1 MTLQKFSDRKFNSM
15 YKNRLKSSL
24 FFPLIGTIIMFA
36 ITVISPVSEMITL
49 SNPDRYEYI
58 HDSAFMNF
66 ENIRYILF
74 GYIGPVEE
82 TFPDTTI
89 LMYMTVII
97 SAILCA
103 IITFRDLTGKKTANV
118 YYSLGLSRTKLFTS
132 TYLSGATAV
141 LFMTVVPLTISFI
154 INSFAF
160 GISKELLWATVFS
173 ISALCNVSLIAYTLS
188 AIAMILCGMFF
199 EGAFFAFFL
208 NSISAIFAF
217 CICMFSEGLLTGGG
231 FAHNS
236 FYDEI
241 FTDSF
246 ISVFLGKT
254 SFLNSLA
261 HSATE
266 VGKLSYCLYTG
277 SNDEMWFFTSLD
289 TWHSPDLI
297 PVIVWTIILV
307 GLTFFAIHLFNK
319 KKVENIGFFATNKPL
334 YRIFFATAIAA
345 FSSLGVIKCREFTKG
360 ITLLFI
366 IILLAVSLLIC
377 LIAILILS
385 RLSKIR
391 LKQEAKLFPVYG
403 AIVILFATIFSTGF
417 FGYINKIPDLEEV
430 KSVRISAFAD
440 DYYGYYSNE
449 LCDVDTAFSMPIY
462 LCNFS
467 GENFYLIETK
477 EDIDDIRELHKDLI
491 EADNAKIS
499 SDYAQT
505 KIGAYITLE
514 YTLTNGKT
522 VLRTYRNV
530 TPQII
535 EKMLSC
541 NGIEENIKNS
551 ITSNLD
557 NIIQEINAPAVE
569 EDDYFSVKYLT
580 VFSNDFTSA
589 HNIELTAQQM
599 NDLLEAYKKDIE
611 RLPILSIYQPKEK
624 SLGLL
629 TIRNDY
635 EIINHHNDAT
645 GEPIIDGLASELS
658 YSTLPYRLMHL
669 DGEMSIHISQ
679 EMANTIQWAKSAG
692 IYEYFEMD
700 KTVSITSVEATYNN
714 SSFIKLSIS
723 KWRNFNML
731 FNGISYNDAYIES
744 YYYEKPV
751 DITLPGSHLV
761 YNLTES
767 EINYIRENAYPIYLA
782 TTPGYFIKMT
792 TDTSDYI
799 CMNLF
804 IPENRLTDELKA
816 KFAEN
821 FIE

>member
-1 MTLQKFSDRKFNSM
+1 MTLLKFSDKKFNSM
-15 YKNRLKSSL
+15 YKSRLKSSL

-58 HDSAFMNF
+58 HDSAFMNI

-97 SAILCA
+97 AAILCA
-103 IITFRDLTGKKTANV
+103 IMTFRDLTGKKTANV

-141 LFMTVVPLTISFI
+141 IFMTVVPLATSFI
-154 INSFAF
+154 INSLVF
-160 GISKELLWATVFS
+160 GISKELLCAAVFS
-173 ISALCNVSLIAYTLS
+173 VSALCNVSLIAYTLS
-188 AIAMILCGMFF
+188 AIAMILSGMFF

-208 NSISAIFAF
+208 NSISAIFTF

-231 FAHNS
+231 FAHRS
-236 FYDEI
+236 LYDEI
-241 FTDSF
+241 FIDSF
-246 ISVFLGKT
+246 ISTFLGKT

-277 SNDEMWFFTSLD
+277 SNDEMWFFTSLE
-289 TWHSPDLI
+289 TWQSPDFI
-297 PVIVWTIILV
+297 PVIVWTVILI
-307 GLTFFAIHLFNK
+307 GLAFLATYLFNNK
-319 KKVENIGFFATNKPL
+319 KAENIGFFATSKPL
-334 YRIFFATAIAA
+334 YRIFFATMIAA
-345 FSSLGVIKCREFTKG
+345 FSSLGVTRCRDFTKG
-360 ITLLFI
+360 LTWLFI
-366 IILLAVSLLIC
+366 LISLVVSLLVC
-377 LIAILILS
+377 LIVNLILS
-385 RLSKIR
+385 KLSKIR
-391 LKQEAKLFPVYG
+391 LKEEARFFPVYS

-417 FGYINKIPDLEEV
+417 FGYTNKIPDLEKV
-430 KSVRISAFAD
+430 KYVRISAFAD
-440 DYYGYYSNE
+440 DYYGYYGNE
-449 LCDVDTAFSMPIY
+449 LCDVDSQFSIPIY
-462 LCNFS
+462 LNNFS
-467 GENFYLIETK
+467 GENFYLIDTK

-491 EADNAKIS
+491 KADNAKIS
-499 SDYAQT
+499 SDYTQT
-505 KIGAYITLE
+505 KIGSVITLE

-522 VLRTYRNV
+522 VLRTYRNI

-541 NGIEENIKNS
+541 NGVEENIKNS
-551 ITSNLD
+551 IVSNLD
-557 NIIQEINAPAVE
+557 NIIQKINAPDVE
-569 EDDYFSVKYLT
+569 EDDYSFGKYLT

-589 HNIELTAQQM
+589 HNIELTAQQI
-599 NDLLEAYKKDIE
+599 NDLLEAYRKDVE
-611 RLPILSIYQPKEK
+611 QLPILTLYQPKEK

-635 EIINHHNDAT
+635 EIINNYNDAN

-658 YSTLPYRLMHL
+658 YATLPYKLMHL

-679 EMANTIQWAKSAG
+679 EMVNTIQWAKSVG
-692 IYEYFEMD
+692 IYKYFEID
-700 KTVSITSVEATYNN
+700 KTVSITTVEATHNN

-731 FNGISYNDAYIES
+731 FNGISYDDAYVES
-744 YYYEKPV
+744 YCYEKSV
-751 DITLPGSHLV
+751 DVTLPGSHIV

-792 TDTSDYI
+792 TDTSNHI

-804 IPENRLTDELKA
+804 IPDSVLTDELKT
-816 KFAEN
+816 KLAEGI
-821 FIE
+821 IE